1 MHCVLWVLNAGKTHI
16 FMTVRPTISFIIYKC
31 KFENAIINVFLLD
44 GHRFKIKK
52 IVTIFNFGR
61 K

>member
-1 MHCVLWVLNAGKTHI
+1 MQEKPMYI

-31 KFENAIINVFLLD
+31 KFENAIINAFLSD

-52 IVTIFNFGR
+52 IVIIFNFGR